1 MAMMGS
7 VTTGAHLQL
16 QVKCPRR
23 ALLESNAGTRTH
35 GHAGNF
41 AQVSPWLVGSTQ

>member
-1 MAMMGS
+1 MTMVGS
-7 VTTGAHLQL
+7 VMAGAHLKL

-23 ALLESNAGTRTH
+23 PLLESNAGTTTH
-35 GHAGNF
+35 NHAGIY